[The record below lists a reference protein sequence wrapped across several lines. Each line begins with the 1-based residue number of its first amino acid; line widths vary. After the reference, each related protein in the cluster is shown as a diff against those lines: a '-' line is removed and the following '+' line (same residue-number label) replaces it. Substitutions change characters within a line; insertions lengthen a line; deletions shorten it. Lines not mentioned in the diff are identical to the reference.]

1 MLISQT
7 RGFAGEKDKTRVI
20 RNDGETRFTAL
31 ADSRDAAYWV
41 DFRLD
46 APIAD
51 TYVMIP
57 GCAYNGNRFQT
68 VMRCYPPMYT
78 EEEFG
83 ADVPVRM
90 TEVPALA
97 PEGDSFMD
105 VTTGDMALPC
115 VCVLRK
121 SEKRAFMLFFE
132 QGQHGLN
139 HGVTL
144 EQTGDELLIRLRAPA
159 KRRLVY
165 HWYDGYPS
173 LREQPGADPPLEVRA
188 GEETVITHRVFTF
201 DCEDIP
207 ALFRAFFEKRSM
219 LYRAGAHANL
229 PFSRFWE
236 LAEAEQNGTHFDEK
250 EGYYA
255 LQPVGSHPSWFA
267 KWQAGWA
274 GGGMLTLALLCEGGE
289 LSRRRVVRALRFCA
303 RWQSRAGW
311 YYGIVA
317 DGEIHHDCFTHYEGK
332 YNMLLVRKHADLT
345 YFVFRQIEAMRRLGM
360 EVPEEI
366 LHSAVM
372 AANALKGMW
381 ERYGQI
387 GQFVNAETGEILVG
401 GTACGAVTPAALC
414 AAAAVTGD
422 ESFLACAR
430 QVGDYYD
437 RTALRVGYSTG
448 GPGEILAA
456 PDSESCIGLVEGF
469 TVLYESDG
477 SGRWLECAKEAAHML
492 SSWVVG
498 YDYAFPP
505 ESRFAKMGVHSA
517 GSVWASVQ
525 NKHAGPGMCTAG
537 GGALLKLYRATGD
550 PLYLGLMSRIAH
562 FIPQTVSYPERPMYT
577 VQGPALRP
585 SEICERVN
593 LSDWEGAGN
602 VGDAIAGN
610 SVWPT
615 AALMLTWLET
625 PGVYADTET
634 GLVCASD
641 HVNAWLEDGKLM
653 IENPTSFPAV
663 VKVMIESDEDRK
675 KPLGLLW
682 QDRFLRVGVNPGEV
696 VPVTCGTA
704 GE

>member
-1 MLISQT
+1 MLIGQT
-7 RGFAGEKDKTRVI
+7 RGYAGDCDKTRVI
-20 RNDGETRFTAL
+20 RNDRETRFTAL
-31 ADSRDAAYWV
+31 SDSADAAYWV

-57 GCAYNGNRFQT
+57 GCAYDGNRFER
-68 VMRCYPPMYT
+68 VRRSYPPMYT

-83 ADVPVRM
+83 LDVPVRM

-105 VTTGDMALPC
+105 VTSGDMALPC
-115 VCVLRK
+115 VCVLRR

-139 HGVTL
+139 FGVTL

-173 LREQPGADPPLEVRA
+173 LREQPEADPPLSVTA
-188 GEETVITHRVFTF
+188 GEETVIRHRVFTF

-219 LYRAGAHANL
+219 LYTAGAHASL

-236 LAEAEQNGTHFDEK
+236 LAEEELNTAHFDEK

-255 LQPVGSHPSWFA
+255 QQPIGSNPSWFA
-267 KWQAGWA
+267 KWQAGWV
-274 GGGMLTLALLCEGGE
+274 GGGMSTLPLLCEGDE
-289 LSRRRVVRALRFCA
+289 VSRRRAVQTLQFAA
-303 RWQSRAGW
+303 RWQSGAGW

-317 DGEIHHDCFTHYEGK
+317 DGEIHHDCFTRYEGK
-332 YNMLLVRKHADLT
+332 YNMILVRKQTDMT
-345 YFVFRQIEAMRRLGM
+345 YFMLRHIEAMRRLGM
-360 EVPEEI
+360 DVPGDVMR
-366 LHSAVM
+366 SAVM
-372 AANALKGMW
+372 AAHALKAVW
-381 ERYGQI
+381 ERYGQP
-387 GQFVNAETGEILVG
+387 GQLVNAETGEILVG
-401 GTACGAVTPAALC
+401 GSSAGAGVPAAFC
-414 AAAAVTGD
+414 AAAKVFEDG
-422 ESFLACAR
+422 SFLKAAR
-430 QVGDYYD
+430 EVGDYFD

-448 GPGEILAA
+448 GPGEILSA
-456 PDSESCIGLVEGF
+456 PDSESAAGLVEGF
-469 TVLYESDG
+469 TALWEADG
-477 SGRWLECAKEAAHML
+477 SDRWLACAKEAAHML

-498 YDYAFPP
+498 YDYDFPP
-505 ESRFAKMGVHSA
+505 QSLFAEIGIRSA
-517 GSVWASVQ
+517 GSVWGSVQ
-525 NKHAGPGMCTAG
+525 NKHAAPGMCTAG

-550 PLYLGLMSRIAH
+550 PLYLELMSRIAH

-577 VQGPALRP
+577 TWGPALRP

-593 LSDWEGAGN
+593 LSDWEGAKN
-602 VGDAIAGN
+602 VGGAIAGN
-610 SVWPT
+610 SVWPV

-625 PGVYADTET
+625 PGVYADSDT
-634 GLVCASD
+634 GLVCVSD
-641 HVNAWLEDGKLM
+641 HVSAWFGDGKLT
-653 IENPTSFPAV
+653 IENPTPFPAV

-675 KPLGLLW
+675 KPLGLIW
-682 QDRFLRVGVNPGEV
+682 QDRFIRVRVGPGETV
-696 VPVTCGTA
+696 QV
-704 GE
+704 

>member
-1 MLISQT
+1 MHISES
-7 RGFAGEKDKTRVI
+7 RGYAGEKNETRVI
-20 RNDGETRFTAL
+20 RNDRETRFTAL
-31 ADSRDAAYWV
+31 RDSDDAAYWV
-41 DFRLD
+41 DFLLD
-46 APIAD
+46 APISD
-51 TYVMIP
+51 TYILVP
-57 GCAYNGNRFQT
+57 GCAYDGNRFET
-68 VMRCYPPMYT
+68 VRRNYPPMYT

-83 ADVPVRM
+83 TDVPARM

-121 SEKRAFMLFFE
+121 SEKRAFMLFFD
-132 QGQHGLN
+132 QGAHGLN
-139 HGVTL
+139 HGLTL

-165 HWYDGYPS
+165 HWYEGYPS
-173 LREQPGADPPLEVRA
+173 LREMPEADPPLSVKA
-188 GEETVITHRVFTF
+188 GEETVISHRIFVF

-207 ALFRAFFEKRSM
+207 ALFRAFFEKRS
-219 LYRAGAHANL
+219 LLFSASTHANL

-236 LAEAEQNGTHFDEK
+236 LAEAEQNDAHYDARYK
-250 EGYYA
+250 YYA
-255 LQPVGSHPSWFA
+255 MQPVGSHPSWFA

-289 LSRRRVVRALRFCA
+289 LSRRRVVDTMRFAA
-303 RWQSRAGW
+303 RWQSGAGW
-311 YYGIVA
+311 FYGIVG
-317 DGEIHHDCFTHYEGK
+317 DGEVHHDCFEHYEGK

-345 YFVFRQIEAMRRLGM
+345 CFMFRQIEGMRRLGM
-360 EVPEEI
+360 DVPDDVMK
-366 LHSAVM
+366 SAVM
-372 AANALKGMW
+372 AADALKGMW

-387 GQFVNAETGEILVG
+387 GQFVNAETGELLVG
-401 GTACGAVTPAALC
+401 GSSCGAITPAALC

-422 ESFLACAR
+422 KGYLETAR
-430 QVGDYYD
+430 EVGGYFD
-437 RTALRVGYSTG
+437 RYAIRVGYSTG
-448 GPGEILAA
+448 GPGEILSA
-456 PDSESCIGLVEGF
+456 PDSESAAGLLEGF
-469 TVLYESDG
+469 TALWEADSEGPDRA
-477 SGRWLECAKEAAHML
+477 RWLECAKTAAHLL

-505 ESRFAKMGVHSA
+505 ESRFAKMGIKSA

-525 NKHAGPGMCTAG
+525 NKHAAPGMCTAG
-537 GGALLKLYRATGD
+537 GGALLKLFRATGD
-550 PLYLGLMSRIAH
+550 PLYLELLSRIAH
-562 FIPQTVSYPERPMYT
+562 FIPQTVSYPERPMFT

-593 LSDWEGAGN
+593 LSDWEGRKN
-602 VGDAIAGN
+602 IGDAIAGN

-625 PGVYADTET
+625 PGVYADPEK
-634 GLVCASD
+634 GLLCVSD
-641 HVNAWLEDGKLM
+641 HVNAWLEEGRVT
-653 IENPTSFPAV
+653 IENPTDFPAV

-682 QDRFLRVGVNPGEV
+682 QEKFIRVRVAPGETV
-696 VPVTCGTA
+696 RV
-704 GE
+704 

>member
-1 MLISQT
+1 MKICQTCGYVGDNNQT
-7 RGFAGEKDKTRVI
+7 RVVH
-20 RNDGETRFTAL
+20 NDEETRFTAL
-31 ADSRDAAYWV
+31 SDSSDAAYWV

-46 APIAD
+46 APIRD
-51 TYVMIP
+51 TYIMIP
-57 GCAYNGNRFQT
+57 GCAYDGNRFQT
-68 VMRCYPPMYT
+68 VMRQYPPMYT

-83 ADVPVRM
+83 VDVPVRM
-90 TEVPALA
+90 TCVPALA

-115 VCVLRK
+115 VCVPRK
-121 SEKRAFMLFFE
+121 SEKQAFMLFFD

-173 LREQPGADPPLEVRA
+173 LREQPEADLPLKISA
-188 GEETVITHRVFTF
+188 GEETVLKHRVFTF
-201 DCEDIP
+201 DCKDIP
-207 ALFRAFFEKRSM
+207 ALFHAFFEKRSM
-219 LYRAGAHANL
+219 LYEVHAHASL
-229 PFSRFWE
+229 PFSRFFE
-236 LAEAEQNGTHFDEK
+236 LAEEEHNATHFDEK

-289 LSRRRVVRALRFCA
+289 LSRQRVVRALQFCA
-303 RWQSRAGW
+303 RWQSAAGW

-317 DGEIHHDCFTHYEGK
+317 NGEIHHDCFTHYEGK

-360 EVPEEI
+360 DVPEDI
-366 LHSAVM
+366 LQSAVM

-401 GTACGAVTPAALC
+401 GTACGAITPAALC

-422 ESFLACAR
+422 EHYLETAR
-430 QVGDYYD
+430 QIGDYFD
-437 RTALRVGYSTG
+437 RTSLRVGYSTG

-469 TVLYESDG
+469 SALWEADKSD
-477 SGRWLECAKEAAHML
+477 RWLECAREAAHML

-505 ESRFAKMGVHSA
+505 ESRFAKMGIFSA

-550 PLYLGLMSRIAH
+550 KLYLELMSRIAH
-562 FIPQTVSYPERPMYT
+562 FIPQTASYPERPMYA

-593 LSDWEGAGN
+593 LSDWEGARN

-625 PGVYADTET
+625 PGIYADSDT

-641 HVNAWLEDGKLM
+641 HVNAWFEDGRVM
-653 IENPTSFPAV
+653 IENPTPFPAV
-663 VKVMIESDEDRK
+663 VKVMIESGEDRK
-675 KPLGLLW
+675 KPLGLIW
-682 QDRFLRVGVNPGEV
+682 QDRFLRVSIGSGEI
-696 VPVTCGTA
+696 TCV
-704 GE
+704 E